1 MCAGQRRRWPHLR
14 HRHQVNARNKTA
26 LSASWTSK
34 KKPRGAT
41 PHSVTEPRGAR
52 HMSAPS
58 EKVDGSPITISV
70 KTLDARVLKV
80 QIDRNVRNRAHYD
93 GVC

>member
-1 MCAGQRRRWPHLR
+1 
-14 HRHQVNARNKTA
+14 
-26 LSASWTSK
+26 
-34 KKPRGAT
+34 
-41 PHSVTEPRGAR
+41 
-52 HMSAPS
+52 MSAPS

-80 QIDRNVRNRAHYD
+80 QIDRNVRNLAPCD